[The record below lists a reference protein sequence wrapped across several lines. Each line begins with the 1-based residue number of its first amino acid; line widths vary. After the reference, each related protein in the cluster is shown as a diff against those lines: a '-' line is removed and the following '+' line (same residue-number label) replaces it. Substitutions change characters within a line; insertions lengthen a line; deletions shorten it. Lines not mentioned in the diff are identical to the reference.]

1 MGRIQGRCRLSRMSG
16 QIENRT
22 WEGLIFRGVIA
33 ILFGAALFARPGAA
47 VTGLVYLFGIYAM
60 IDGIF
65 ALVAGGHIA
74 QMRGRWWPM
83 FVTGILGIIVGVI
96 AFAHPG
102 VTAVGLVA
110 YVSVWAILTGLGEV
124 VAAYRLRR
132 IMPGEWRLGFAGL
145 LSVAF
150 GILIATRPAAGLASI
165 VFLIAGYA
173 VFFGA
178 LEIWLGFGLRSAEQR
193 LGTRTTVR

>member
-1 MGRIQGRCRLSRMSG
+1 MSG

-33 ILFGAALFARPGAA
+33 VLFGAAVFARPAA
-47 VTGLVYLFGIYAM
+47 AGTGLVYLFGVFAF

-65 ALVAGGHIA
+65 AIVAGGHVA

-83 FVTGILGIIVGVI
+83 FVTGILGIMIGIV
-96 AFAHPG
+96 AFARPG
-102 VTAVGLVA
+102 VTALGLVF
-110 YVSVWAILTGLGEV
+110 YVSVWAILTGLSEV

-132 IMPGEWRLGFAGL
+132 VVPGEWMLGFAGL

-150 GILIATRPAAGLASI
+150 GILIAARPGAGALSLVWIIGAYAI
-165 VFLIAGYA
+165 V
-173 VFFGA
+173 FGA
-178 LEIWLGFGLRSAEQR
+178 LEIGLGFRLRTAEKQFVSTPTGLNR
-193 LGTRTTVR
+193 